1 MGWLLPTANDQYWS
15 EEAEEKMEQEMFVEE
30 RRMGY
35 LKLEQEP
42 GMGVHVSPSRSRG
55 SGVHPQAHSACVPG
69 LSQI

>member
-35 LKLEQEP
+35 LKLGQEP
-42 GMGVHVSPSRSRG
+42 GVGVHASP
-55 SGVHPQAHSACVPG
+55 Q
-69 LSQI
+69 